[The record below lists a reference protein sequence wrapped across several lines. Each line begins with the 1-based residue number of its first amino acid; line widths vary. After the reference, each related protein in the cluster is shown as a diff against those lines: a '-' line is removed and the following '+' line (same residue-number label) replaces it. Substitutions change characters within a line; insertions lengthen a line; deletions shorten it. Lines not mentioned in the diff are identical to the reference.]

1 MDSHLVAVKRILRYI
16 KSTSAHGL
24 FLSPTSTT
32 LLHGFTDSDWGGDM
46 DDRKSTTGFAIYLGN
61 HLISLSS
68 RKQCVVSRSSTEAE
82 YRALAAATSELTWV
96 EFLLREIGCFSSSTP
111 ILLCDNLS
119 ATYLI
124 ANPIFHSRTKHM
136 EIDFHFVRDK
146 VCAKTLVV
154 RYVNTH
160 DQIADL
166 LTKPLS
172 KSRFHELKFKLTVV
186 QHPAQLE
193 GE

>member
-1 MDSHLVAVKRILRYI
+1 MHCPMDSHLVAVKRILRYI

-82 YRALAAATSELTWV
+82 YRALAAATSELSWV
-96 EFLLREIGCFSSSTP
+96 EFLLREIGCFTSFTPTLWCDNFSST
-111 ILLCDNLS
+111 
-119 ATYLI
+119 YLT
-124 ANPIFHSRTKHM
+124 ANPIFHYRTKHV
-136 EIDFHFVRDK
+136 EIDFHLFKTRFALKLLWFVMS
-146 VCAKTLVV
+146 
-154 RYVNTH
+154 TH
-160 DQIADL
+160 M
-166 LTKPLS
+166 T
-172 KSRFHELKFKLTVV
+172 R
-186 QHPAQLE
+186 
-193 GE
+193 